1 MDELVKANELYE
13 QVSRLIERSRE
24 QVRAAVNI
32 SMVYTYFE
40 IGRMIVEV
48 EQGGNQRAEYGK
60 AVLKG
65 LSERL
70 TDRFG
75 RGYSEDN
82 LTNMRRF
89 FLVYGQDQISETP
102 FRKFGDMPVTS
113 TGRSFYLSWSHYLLL
128 MRIDN
133 IEERHFYEI
142 EAARNGWSLS
152 ELGRQRDSSLY
163 ERLVL
168 SRDKDGVRRLS
179 WEGQVVEGPE
189 DLVKDPYVLEFLGLP
204 ESPCL
209 SESGLESRIVDQ
221 LEAFLLE
228 MGTGFT
234 FVERQARLTFDEDHY
249 YVDLVFFNR
258 ILRCFVLV
266 DLKLGRLRHQDLGQM
281 QMYVN
286 YYDRKVKLPDEG
298 PTVGIVLCKDKKDS
312 VVEMT
317 LPEGQQHIFASK
329 YQMVLPRKEDLVRLL
344 EEGDS

>member
-1 MDELVKANELYE
+1 MDELARVDRLYE
-13 QVSRLIERSRE
+13 QVSSLIERSRG
-24 QVRAAVNI
+24 QARAAINV

-48 EQGGNQRAEYGK
+48 EQGGSQRAEYGK

-70 TDRFG
+70 TERFG

-82 LTNMRRF
+82 LKLMRRF

-102 FRKFGDMPVTS
+102 FRKFGAMPVTS

-133 IEERHFYEI
+133 VEERHFYEI

-152 ELGRQRDSSLY
+152 ELGRQRDSALY
-163 ERLVL
+163 ERLAL
-168 SRDKDGVRRLS
+168 SRDKEGVRRLS
-179 WEGQVVEGPE
+179 REGQVVEGPG

-204 ESPCL
+204 ELPCL

-221 LEAFLLE
+221 LETFLLE

-266 DLKLGRLRHQDLGQM
+266 DLKMGRLRHQDLGQM
-281 QMYVN
+281 QMYMN

-298 PTVGIVLCKDKKDS
+298 PTIGIVLCKDKKDS

-317 LPEGQQHIFASK
+317 LPEGEQHIFASK
-329 YQMVLPRKEDLVRLL
+329 YQTVLPRKEDLVRLL
-344 EEGDS
+344 EEES

>member
-1 MDELVKANELYE
+1 MRKRRPSA
-13 QVSRLIERSRE
+13 I
-24 QVRAAVNI
+24 AA
-32 SMVYTYFE
+32 SSSFRCSYL
-40 IGRMIVEV
+40 R
-48 EQGGNQRAEYGK
+48 
-60 AVLKG
+60 
-65 LSERL
+65 RL
-70 TDRFG
+70 TWFG

-82 LTNMRRF
+82 LKLMRRF
-89 FLVYGQDQISETP
+89 YLVYSEDEIGETP
-102 FRKFGDMPVTS
+102 FTKFKGLPVTS

-163 ERLVL
+163 ERLAL

-179 WEGQVVEGPE
+179 REGQVVEGPE